1 MTNLNNNL
9 QIPLNL
15 QEVLRQI
22 DEIPLYLAEIPM
34 DVHPKLPQFD
44 RVLQVKGIDAK
55 SDNEFVYFSYRQVL
69 KDKET
74 GEVVNISLPAPEWVV
89 YGNTWSFLRNERGE
103 AVELPLK
110 QKKEGDTQGEEGVV
124 PDIPTTKETRVRV
137 PSYKYMLWLM
147 KYQNARFLQLI
158 EGYATDFVRVK
169 QNELDAI

>member
-1 MTNLNNNL
+1 MGILK
-9 QIPLNL
+9 
-15 QEVLRQI
+15 QI
-22 DEIPLYLAEIPM
+22 DEMPLFLAEIPM
-34 DVHPKLPQFD
+34 AEHPKLAQFN

-55 SDNEFVYFSYRQVL
+55 SDNQFVCFQYSQVL

-74 GEVVNISLPAPEWVV
+74 GEVVNIQLPTPEWVV
-89 YGNTWSFLRNERGE
+89 YSDTWSFFRNEHGE

-110 QKKEGDTQGEEGVV
+110 QETESDMQEAGGGV
-124 PDIPTTKETRVRV
+124 PNIPVAKETRVRV

-147 KYQNARFLQLI
+147 KHQNARFLQLI